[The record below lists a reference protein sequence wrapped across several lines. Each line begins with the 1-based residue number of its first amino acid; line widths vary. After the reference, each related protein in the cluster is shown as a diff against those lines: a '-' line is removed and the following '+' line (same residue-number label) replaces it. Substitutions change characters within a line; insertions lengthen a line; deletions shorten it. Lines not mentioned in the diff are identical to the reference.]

1 MAIGEDDRLIEEVIT
16 SRSVPWEAIGPD
28 EVKAE
33 LQGFFF
39 HRLGRSPL
47 SWTYQAPQTTS
58 ITTACTTWLTYFQ
71 ALRIVDDRYL
81 LCDPAHSHGNQQGLI
96 LSSFLGL
103 RLAEPMNRLGVVA
116 QRARREQRTEQARID
131 GEKREAAEEIA
142 RHEARIAELRTEL
155 AGIEAIQRRRREA
168 VRESPAVRLV
178 EVERTLAER
187 STEQRE
193 LLERRDELGRDIRQA
208 RAEGRRLREAVTL
221 HLHFTGLSVSV
232 CPNCDG
238 EVDEAAVRREEAE
251 HLCRLCGRV
260 PRSAPAEELSV
271 LEAQAHAAEA
281 RSGEMERD
289 RDGVN
294 TRLRTLASEIKA
306 MGDDATLLR
315 QAAEQGVDAA
325 FPTPEEAVQSMRV
338 AEVIGGLNAQIH
350 MARQRAM
357 VHVSDDEADD
367 LRWRVVEKARDL
379 LRAGMR
385 RFRQDGGSEAF
396 G

>member
-1 MAIGEDDRLIEEVIT
+1 
-16 SRSVPWEAIGPD
+16 
-28 EVKAE
+28 
-33 LQGFFF
+33 
-39 HRLGRSPL
+39 
-47 SWTYQAPQTTS
+47 
-58 ITTACTTWLTYFQ
+58 
-71 ALRIVDDRYL
+71 
-81 LCDPAHSHGNQQGLI
+81 
-96 LSSFLGL
+96 
-103 RLAEPMNRLGVVA
+103 
-116 QRARREQRTEQARID
+116 
-131 GEKREAAEEIA
+131 
-142 RHEARIAELRTEL
+142 
-155 AGIEAIQRRRREA
+155 
-168 VRESPAVRLV
+168 
-178 EVERTLAER
+178 
-187 STEQRE
+187 
-193 LLERRDELGRDIRQA
+193 
-208 RAEGRRLREAVTL
+208 
-221 HLHFTGLSVSV
+221 
-232 CPNCDG
+232 
-238 EVDEAAVRREEAE
+238 
-251 HLCRLCGRV
+251 
-260 PRSAPAEELSV
+260 
-271 LEAQAHAAEA
+271 
-281 RSGEMERD
+281 MERD